1 MKEILTLNPISDR
14 IYDHLSKEEYSVSAQ
29 AKEPE
34 GILVRSADMH
44 EFSLPKSVMAVAR
57 AGAGTNNI
65 PCAEYALKGVT
76 VSILRAQ
83 TPTAL
88 PSWCWARCCFPAA
101 IFLRQAHGWTR

>member
-76 VSILRAQ
+76 
-83 TPTAL
+83 AL